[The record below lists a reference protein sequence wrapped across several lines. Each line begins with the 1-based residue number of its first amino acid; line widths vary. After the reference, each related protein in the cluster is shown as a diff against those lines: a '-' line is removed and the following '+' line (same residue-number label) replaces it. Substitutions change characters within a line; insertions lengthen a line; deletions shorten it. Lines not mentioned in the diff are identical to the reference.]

1 MEKYYFKNAEGVTV
15 YVEVTEEQKKA
26 LIKMNRR
33 SWRLD
38 AKEAYHTTSLDAIEE
53 AGHIFVSE
61 ELNGEES
68 MIVAEELLQDK
79 HLLKQLKK
87 ILPLLT
93 PLQRRTLY
101 KVCVKNMNGM
111 EIAEEEGVAKQV
123 VYRRLEN
130 IAKKIKKLLE
140 KQGD

>member
-38 AKEAYHTTSLDAIEE
+38 AKESYHTTSLDAIEE

-68 MIVAEELLQDK
+68 MIAREDLLHDK
-79 HLLKQLKK
+79 RTLKMLKK

-93 PLQRRTLY
+93 SLQRKTLY
-101 KVCVKNMNGM
+101 RLCVKGKTQA
-111 EIAEEEGVAKQV
+111 EIATEDGVTEAA
-123 VYRRLEN
+123 
-130 IAKKIKKLLE
+130 IAIRMSDIRKKIKKLLE
-140 KQGD
+140 KQLK

>member
-1 MEKYYFKNAEGVTV
+1 MEKYYFKNAKGVTV
-15 YVEVTEEQKKA
+15 FVEVTEEQKKA

-53 AGHIFVSE
+53 AGHVFVSE
-61 ELNGEES
+61 ELNGEEA
-68 MIVAEELLQDK
+68 MIAAEELLQDK
-79 HLLKQLKK
+79 LILKK
-87 ILPLLT
+87 LKTILPLLT
-93 PLQRRTLY
+93 PLQRKTLY
-101 KVCVKNMNGM
+101 KVCVRKMNGM
-111 EIAEEEGVAKQV
+111 EIAEEEGLAKQV

-130 IAKKIKKLLE
+130 ISKKIKKLLE

>member
-53 AGHIFVSE
+53 AGHVFVSE

-79 HLLKQLKK
+79 HLLKKLKK

-101 KVCVKNMNGM
+101 KVCVENMNGM

-130 IAKKIKKLLE
+130 ISKKIKKLLE